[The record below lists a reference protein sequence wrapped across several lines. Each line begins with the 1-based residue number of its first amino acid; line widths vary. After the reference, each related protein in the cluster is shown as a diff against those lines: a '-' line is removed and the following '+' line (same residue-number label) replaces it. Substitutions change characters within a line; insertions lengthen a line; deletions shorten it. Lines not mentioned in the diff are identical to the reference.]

1 VSNQE
6 DKDQTATLGLEAYSR
21 LETAVEGTLAK
32 VSSLEGDLDQAR
44 SKVRETEEL
53 LRKFSAGEDD
63 PASLNSRRLE
73 LEGENKDLLEKLRQ
87 GREGVERLL
96 ARIRFLEEQ
105 G

>member
-6 DKDQTATLGLEAYSR
+6 DKDQTTTLGLEAYSR